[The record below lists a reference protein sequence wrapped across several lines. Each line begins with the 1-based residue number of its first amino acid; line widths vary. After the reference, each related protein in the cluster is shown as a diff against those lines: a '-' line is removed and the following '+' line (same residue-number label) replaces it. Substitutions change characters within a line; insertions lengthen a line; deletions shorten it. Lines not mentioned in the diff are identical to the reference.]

1 MISVLLSPDAE
12 NHELIVELERIG
24 AKAIKWRQIKIG
36 PPDNFSALDDA
47 IENLFGYDWLVLK
60 NPDAARCFLHR
71 FAELNHKPDELDNL
85 RVCVIGEN
93 TAALI
98 RESQIHMD
106 IEIESSN
113 QTFAAIESYVGDSDS
128 ISALNLL
135 APSANVTRELFQNQ
149 FEAAGARVD
158 SVTAY
163 RTTSDPQALAQL
175 NALLIGGG
183 VDCLLFRNT
192 VEITEFG
199 QLFDTDDLARIL
211 HETSVI
217 CADQPAQAASA
228 EFQLIQT
235 MAPAEPTTAAITHL
249 IASSGSG
256 LRS

>member
-1 MISVLLSPDAE
+1 MISILLSPGEE
-12 NHELIVELERIG
+12 NYELIIELERVG
-24 AKAIKWRQIKIG
+24 AKAIKWPLIKIG
-36 PPDNFSALDDA
+36 PPDNSSGLDEA

-60 NPDAARCFLHR
+60 NPNVARCFLHR
-71 FAELNHKPDELDNL
+71 FAELNHQPDELDNL
-85 RVCVIGEN
+85 RLCVIGEDA
-93 TAALI
+93 AALI
-98 RESQIHMD
+98 RESHIHID

-113 QTFAAIESYVGDSDS
+113 QTFAAIESYVGDSM
-128 ISALNLL
+128 SALNLL

-149 FEAAGARVD
+149 LEEAGARVD

-163 RTTSDPQALAQL
+163 RTTFDPQALAQL

-192 VEITEFG
+192 AEISDFG
-199 QLFDTDDLARIL
+199 QLFDTDNLARIL

-217 CADQPAQAASA
+217 CADQSAQTAAV

-235 MAPAEPTTAAITHL
+235 LAPAEPTTAAITHL
-249 IASSGSG
+249 IASSGGG

>member
-113 QTFAAIESYVGDSDS
+113 STVSRLIERRP
-128 ISALNLL
+128 IRRRW
-135 APSANVTRELFQNQ
+135 PS
-149 FEAAGARVD
+149 
-158 SVTAY
+158 
-163 RTTSDPQALAQL
+163 
-175 NALLIGGG
+175 
-183 VDCLLFRNT
+183 
-192 VEITEFG
+192 
-199 QLFDTDDLARIL
+199 
-211 HETSVI
+211 
-217 CADQPAQAASA
+217 
-228 EFQLIQT
+228 
-235 MAPAEPTTAAITHL
+235 
-249 IASSGSG
+249 
-256 LRS
+256 